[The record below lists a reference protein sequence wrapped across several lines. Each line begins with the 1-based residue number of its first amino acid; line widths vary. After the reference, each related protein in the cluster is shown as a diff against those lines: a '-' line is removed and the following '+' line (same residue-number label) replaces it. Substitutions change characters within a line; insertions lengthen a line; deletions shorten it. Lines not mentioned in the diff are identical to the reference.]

1 MIAVAAVRIGYRES
15 RCADQGAN
23 FGSSTVCQRPVS
35 GRLLLKSR
43 LWELCSSIP
52 GEEHRSTAMLF
63 ERRGLRIVIAAIM
76 APLATACAT
85 QSLTPTLEIPKL
97 PSALAGEPGRFDG
110 RSADIYGLIASGALT
125 CWFAANG
132 QLKKSH
138 IFHADADPQAKG
150 GAVEIAVLERD
161 LVGPK
166 PWGPKAFKV
175 ALSQSG
181 DQTTI
186 EVDNLKLPEDDS
198 SANARRCF
206 SLGAGRQGLPA
217 EADRSGCAASA
228 GCTEEK
234 SKSQGREEN
243 HHNRAM
249 KPQVHV
255 PGCGVIRNCI
265 RVLTS
270 RR

>member
-1 MIAVAAVRIGYRES
+1 M
-15 RCADQGAN
+15 
-23 FGSSTVCQRPVS
+23 F
-35 GRLLLKSR
+35 
-43 LWELCSSIP
+43 
-52 GEEHRSTAMLF
+52 F

-97 PSALAGEPGRFDG
+97 PSALAGEPGRFEG

-150 GAVEIAVLERD
+150 GAVEIAILERD

-186 EVDNLKLPEDDS
+186 EVDNLKMPEATAARMRADVFHWAQGGKDCQLKPTEVAAPS
-198 SANARRCF
+198 PAPVVPKKKVRAKTVKKITTSA
-206 SLGAGRQGLPA
+206 Q
-217 EADRSGCAASA
+217 
-228 GCTEEK
+228 
-234 SKSQGREEN
+234 
-243 HHNRAM
+243 
-249 KPQVHV
+249 
-255 PGCGVIRNCI
+255 
-265 RVLTS
+265 
-270 RR
+270 